1 VKSIRKI
8 YRRIL
13 YRVIALNY
21 YMDEAAINLVNT
33 ISKGLSV
40 VASTKIYYSLKSFF
54 IFIQATNAS

>member
-8 YRRIL
+8 YRRNL
-13 YRVIALNY
+13 FRVIALN

-40 VASTKIYYSLKSFF
+40 VASTKIYYSLKSFV